1 MLKLSFHSVS
11 KQPSQVNQTLSDY
24 RPWETASI
32 GKDGNCFFRCLSHI
46 ITGNQDSHSELR
58 ELIAHFIASEGASK
72 LGWYLEH
79 SGYTPYSY
87 FLKENMVNING
98 VWGGDVEIMAAS
110 AILQVDI
117 YVANNEYRWDSQD
130 KLHQIISWK
139 LMRANT
145 ANTEAIYIKNFDL
158 HFEPVTSLINNPT
171 PTFGVVV
178 DQITLDLD

>member
-1 MLKLSFHSVS
+1 MNK
-11 KQPSQVNQTLSDY
+11 TLSDY

-32 GKDGNCFFRCLSHI
+32 GKKTETFFRCPSHI

-72 LGWYLEH
+72 QGGIW
-79 SGYTPYSY
+79 ST
-87 FLKENMVNING
+87 VRRNING

-117 YVANNEYRWDSQD
+117 YVANHEYRWDSQD

-145 ANTEAIYIKNFDL
+145 ANTEAIYINNFDL

-178 DQITLDLD
+178 